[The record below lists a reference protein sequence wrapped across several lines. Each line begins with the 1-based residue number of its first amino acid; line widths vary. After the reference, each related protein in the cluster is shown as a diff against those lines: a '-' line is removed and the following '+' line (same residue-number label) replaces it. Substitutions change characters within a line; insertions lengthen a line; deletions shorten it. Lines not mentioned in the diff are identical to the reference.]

1 MIKFLASCLTYKN
14 VFFGKLFL
22 HFGVKSK
29 ISFKLKG
36 QVFNK
41 FKRYDIYALVNPFIG
56 RQPVYRSKI
65 FFDMC

>member
-1 MIKFLASCLTYKN
+1 MF
-14 VFFGKLFL
+14 FFGKLFP

-36 QVFNK
+36 QAFNK
-41 FKRYDIYALVNPFIG
+41 FKRNDIYALVNPFIG
-56 RQPVYRSKI
+56 RQPVYRSKV